1 MKYLIYCRKSSESEE
16 KQMLS
21 IPAQENEL
29 AKIAEREGYHIAA
42 KYQESMSAKRSGRP
56 VFNQMLRSIT
66 KSKGVSLL
74 VWNID
79 RLARNMV
86 DGGMLLQLMDEGRI
100 VEIRT
105 YEKTYRNTP
114 DDKFMMGLSFG
125 MAKKYVDDLSVNVKR
140 GNREK
145 LARGEWPCR
154 APLGYLNNKA
164 NHLIDVDHDRAP
176 YIKRAFELYATGGVG
191 LNDLTKRLYDEGF
204 RTLSGRKVYRSGI
217 HRILQNPFYTG
228 VMRKDGKLYDG
239 IHQPLVSKKLFDDVQ
254 YALSGRAHPN
264 IQKHF
269 FPLRGFMTCATCGCM
284 LTASLKKGHQY
295 YHCTNGKRTC
305 HEHKKYLRE
314 KYLYPLVAGIF
325 DDLAFTERKIELMY
339 RSAKEETEDAHGE
352 SRQALVSLQKRLQA
366 LPAQESRLLD
376 TFLAE
381 QISKELYDQ
390 KVAGIQH
397 ERLDLSKQIE
407 RLEAG
412 APLRTLEPTK
422 EVFLDCSR
430 AKKEFVDADEAKK
443 RAIVEKLLWN
453 LFVEDGKIVQ
463 VQYKSPYHA
472 IAKAPKNGSIL
483 EMRAL
488 RESNPQ

>member
-1 MKYLIYCRKSSESEE
+1 
-16 KQMLS
+16 MLS

-29 AKIAEREGYHIAA
+29 ATIAEKEGYQIAA

-86 DGGMLLQLMDEGRI
+86 DGGMLLQLMDEGKI
-100 VEIRT
+100 LEIRT

-145 LARGEWPCR
+145 LARGEWPSR
-154 APLGYLNNKA
+154 APMGYTNNKA
-164 NHLIDVDHDRAP
+164 NHLIDVDPERAP
-176 YIKRAFELYATGGVG
+176 YIKRAFELYATGGTG
-191 LNDLTKRLYDEGF
+191 LNDLTTFLYDEGF
-204 RTLSGRKVYRSGI
+204 RTINGNRVYRSAV

-228 VMRKDGKLYDG
+228 VMEKQGKIYNG
-239 IHQPLVSKKLFDDVQ
+239 IHEPLISKKLFDDAQ
-254 YALSGRAHPN
+254 YALTGRAHPN

-269 FPLRGFMTCATCGCM
+269 FPLRGFLTCATCGCM

-295 YHCTNGKRTC
+295 YHCTNAKRIC
-305 HEHKKYLRE
+305 YEHKKYLRE
-314 KYLYPLVAGIF
+314 HEVYALVGGVF
-325 DDLAFTERKIELMY
+325 DNLPFTEQKVELLY
-339 RSAKEETEDAHGE
+339 RSAKEESEGTGDELK
-352 SRQALVSLQKRLQA
+352 QAIASLQKRLQS
-366 LPAQESRLLD
+366 LPARESRLLD

-390 KVAGIQH
+390 KVAEIQH
-397 ERLDLSKQIE
+397 ERIDLTKQVE
-407 RLEAG
+407 KLESG
-412 APLRTLEPTK
+412 QPLFTLEPTK

-443 RAIVEKLLWN
+443 RTIVEKLLWN
-453 LFVEDGKIVQ
+453 LFIENGKIVS
-463 VQYKSPYHA
+463 VQYKSPYHV
-472 IAKAPKNGSIL
+472 IAKVGKNASFL
-483 EMRAL
+483 EMRAM
-488 RESNPQ
+488 